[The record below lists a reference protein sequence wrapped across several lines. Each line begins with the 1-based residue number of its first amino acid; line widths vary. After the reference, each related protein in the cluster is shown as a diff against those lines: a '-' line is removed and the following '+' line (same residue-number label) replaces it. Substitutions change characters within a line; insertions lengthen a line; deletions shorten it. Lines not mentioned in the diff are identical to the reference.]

1 MVSVLQSIQSLMETF
16 IEGLKAIN
24 VDSQNKF
31 EEEYALIRQEF
42 IEGVLQIRDKY
53 PEMLFLN
60 YNKSITETEASTIFD
75 KIASNVSAH
84 CSVPAI
90 PNNDYYIDKI
100 QDEKIVTPVFM
111 ESLDSYNEIYI
122 NPNIDAKLQL
132 NQFLLGL
139 LLSMPIKKI
148 RLNFVDLSG
157 SFLADFFYTNVNPII
172 YNQKPITNTQDFKEF
187 LKKANDKVLRNVQRY
202 GDVRKF
208 NEKNNTII
216 EPYEVIVLLDNMD
229 NTQITEY
236 DECIL
241 ELSALKRNCAAGGIF
256 VVDFITEQTNS
267 GKFPPKS
274 LVTPS
279 YIEEIPNL
287 KKACLDYI
295 NTHAMQEDKHQA
307 ICGDYD
313 TMYHAPYDKLIDRIS
328 IPVGRDG
335 VSDVNFTLDLVSHVH
350 SFILGQSG
358 SGKSVFLHNVISGA
372 MMKYAPEDL
381 ELYLLDF
388 KLGGV
393 EFNRYKNEKHVHAML
408 VDNSDQ
414 QITLEILR
422 ELRERMTERGKL
434 LRSAG
439 VTNLREYNQQNPDKK
454 LQHILFVADECHE
467 MFRVGDDIPRFISN
481 EISDVIIKIA
491 KEGRNQGVHLLL
503 ATQTLSGTEIS
514 SEILNNISDH
524 YLLKCSIADSER
536 MVSNSSEVT
545 SSLSTG
551 QVLYHHVDES
561 ITFQAYFTDK
571 DQSKEL
577 MSLIFD
583 KSKDNKD
590 NSTFYFSG
598 ASLHHFD
605 INSLSDHKVCKRKP
619 VAFFGKSIDMNQ
631 KDIIIPLGED
641 FSENILIV
649 GLNDMEQTTRVTM
662 NAMISLALS
671 SKYRGVETNIK
682 VIDCLSNDESE
693 YAELFDA
700 LEEDNL
706 IQVIQPKQRSEFIA
720 QLAQDVVA
728 KKSNEMF
735 LFILGQDRFRELKLD
750 LDIKN
755 KSDVGS
761 DDITNFLGSSI
772 LDGVGENISTFKNA
786 FNVILDKGPE
796 LGIHTIMQLE
806 KPSNFL
812 FMDYLSPKDLF
823 QKFKHL
829 VLLKSDDKAGMQM
842 HLRDDVLLDQLSK
855 DPERLRA
862 YYYAEESDTYTLFTP
877 YVTNSIK
884 ELKSLISKI

>member
-1 MVSVLQSIQSLMETF
+1 MVSVLQRIQSLMETF
-16 IEGLKAIN
+16 INELKAIN
-24 VDSQNKF
+24 VSSQSEF
-31 EEEYALIRQEF
+31 EKQHALIRQNF
-42 IEGVLQIRDKY
+42 IKGVLRVRDEY

-60 YNKSITETEASTIFD
+60 YEKSIPESRATDIFD
-75 KIASNVSAH
+75 RIESNVSNH
-84 CSVPAI
+84 YNIPAI
-90 PNNDYYIDKI
+90 PSNDYYIDDIQHDKI
-100 QDEKIVTPVFM
+100 FTPVFF
-111 ESLDSYNEIYI
+111 ESLDSYNEIHI
-122 NPNIDAKLQL
+122 NPDIDIKLQL

-139 LLSMPIKKI
+139 LLSMPIKKVK
-148 RLNFVDLSG
+148 LTFVDLSG

-172 YNQKPITNTQDFKEF
+172 YNQKPITNAQDFKEF
-187 LKKANDKVLRNVQRY
+187 LKKTNDKVLMNVQKY

-208 NEKNNTII
+208 NEKNKTIL
-216 EPYEVIVLLDNMD
+216 EPYEIIVLLDNLD
-229 NTQITEY
+229 NASRGEH
-236 DECIL
+236 DECKA
-241 ELSALKRNCAAGGIF
+241 ELSALKRNCAAGGYF
-256 VVDFITEQTNS
+256 VVDFTTEQT
-267 GKFPPKS
+267 KREKLPLKS
-274 LVTPS
+274 LTTVS

-295 NTHAMQEDKHQA
+295 NTRATQEDKLQTVS
-307 ICGDYD
+307 GDYD
-313 TMYHAPYDKLIDRIS
+313 TMYQAPYEKLLDKIS
-328 IPVGRDG
+328 IPVGSEG
-335 VSDVNFTLDLVSHVH
+335 LSEVNFTLDLVSHVH
-350 SFILGQSG
+350 AFILGQSG

-439 VTNLREYNQQNPDKK
+439 VTNIKEYNQQNPDKK
-454 LQHILFVADECHE
+454 LQHILFIADECHE
-467 MFRVGDDIPRFISN
+467 MFRVGEDIPRAISS

-536 MVSNSSEVT
+536 MVTNSSEVT

-551 QVLYHHVDES
+551 HVLYHHVDGS
-561 ITFQAYFTDK
+561 TTFQAYFTDK
-571 DQSKEL
+571 EESNKL
-577 MSLIFD
+577 MLLIFD
-583 KSKDNKD
+583 KSRGHKD
-590 NSTFYFSG
+590 NSSFYFSG

-605 INSLSDHKVCKRKP
+605 INSLSDYKVCKRKP

-631 KDIIIPLGED
+631 KDIIVPLDED

-649 GLNDMEQTTRVTM
+649 GLNDMEQTTRVAM

-693 YAELFDA
+693 YSELLDA
-700 LEEDNL
+700 LEEENL
-706 IQVIQPKQRSEFIA
+706 IQVIHPKQRSEFIG
-720 QLAQDVVA
+720 QLAQDIVA
-728 KKSNEMF
+728 TNSNEMF

-750 LDIKN
+750 LDLMN
-755 KSDVGS
+755 KSNAVN
-761 DDITNFLGSSI
+761 DDITNFLGASI
-772 LDGVGENISTFKNA
+772 QNSVGENISTFRNA
-786 FNVILDKGPE
+786 LNVILDKGPE
-796 LGIHTIMQLE
+796 LGVHTIMQLE

-812 FMDYLSPKDLF
+812 FLDYLSPKDLF

-829 VLLKSDDKAGMQM
+829 ILLRSDEKAGMQM

-855 DPERLRA
+855 DSERLRA
-862 YYYAEESDTYTLFTP
+862 YYYAEDSDTYTLFTP
-877 YVTNSIK
+877 YVTSSIE